1 MHVDIIRRLWVCV
14 ISVAIAFFGAQAG
27 YAETKKIGKV
37 EFDQADLSDLVAFL
51 REGASGTARNVIVD
65 PRVNRELRVSLRLY
79 DVTKGVAFAY
89 AAELGGFDY
98 REDRH
103 AIRIVPRAMSVRP
116 RPFLKRGS
124 PVIVRRLS
132 EIRMPKVEFEEA
144 HLGQVIE
151 ELVEATRM
159 LDSSKKAI
167 NILLGPGV
175 DPSSPVTL
183 QLQNIPVGQVLK
195 YIAEFSNLE
204 IRIDGNAVLLLKRK
218 RVGR

>member
-1 MHVDIIRRLWVCV
+1 ML
-14 ISVAIAFFGAQAG
+14 VAIAFFGAQAG
-27 YAETKKIGKV
+27 YAETQKIGKV
-37 EFDQADLSDLVAFL
+37 EFDQADLSDLIAFL
-51 REGASGTARNVIVD
+51 REGASGKARNVIVD
-65 PRVNRELRVSLRLY
+65 PGVNRELRVSLRLY

-103 AIRIVPRAMSVRP
+103 AIRIVPRGGSVRP

-132 EIRMPKVEFEEA
+132 EIRMPKVEFEDA
-144 HLGQVIE
+144 YLRQVIE

-167 NILLGPGV
+167 NILLGPRV
-175 DPSSPVTL
+175 DPTSPVTL

-195 YIAEFSNLE
+195 YVAQFSNLE
-204 IRIDGNAVLLLKRK
+204 IRIDGNAVLLLKGK